1 MDGATVAVEM
11 GETWVTRASADRLVA
26 HGLGACVG
34 LCLYDAVARLAAMV
48 HIVLPE
54 TIPLRS
60 FGASAQKFT
69 PLPGKCADTAVR
81 HAIEQIVQQGA
92 RADRLRAAIAGGAQI
107 FSHASG
113 SHHGAATLS
122 RLEIGPR
129 NVEAVRAALE
139 EARIPLVAEDV
150 GGNYGRTVTFW
161 VGSGEIFVRRIGSEE
176 QPLASLG
183 QGTDAPNPPQ
193 KEALLIGR

>member
-1 MDGATVAVEM
+1 MNGATVAVEM
-11 GETWVTRASADRLVA
+11 GETWVSRTSADRLVA

-34 LCLYDAVARLAAMV
+34 LCLYDAAARLAAMV

-54 TIPLRS
+54 TILVKP
-60 FGASAQKFT
+60 FGASAQQFT

-81 HAIEQIVQQGA
+81 HAVEQIVQQGA

-113 SHHGAATLS
+113 SSHNAATLS

-129 NVEAVRAALE
+129 NVQAVRSALE
-139 EARIPLVAEDV
+139 AAQVPLMAEDV
-150 GGNYGRTVTFW
+150 GGNYGRTVTFC
-161 VGSGEIFVRRIGSEE
+161 VGSGDIFVRRIGSAE

-183 QGTDAPNPPQ
+183 QWTNAPIAHRE
-193 KEALLIGR
+193 EALLIGR